1 MAGERV
7 LVVDDDPDIRELTS
21 TLLRRAGYEV
31 VEAPDGRQ
39 ALRRLYEGRVDGV
52 VLDVAMPDLD
62 GWQTLERIR
71 DVSDVPVLM
80 LTARAGE
87 LDKVRGLQGGAD
99 DYVTKPYG
107 RQELLARVEAMLRRS
122 SGRAEAEDVVRRG
135 DLEVDLRQRVVRTAG
150 EEVRLT
156 PTEFKLLASFVRNP
170 NQVLTR
176 GQLLEDVWGG
186 AGGDEQVKL
195 YIGYLRRKL
204 PSVRIETVRG
214 FGYRYVAER

>member
-1 MAGERV
+1 VAGERV
-7 LVVDDDPDIRELTS
+7 LVVDDDGDVRELTS
-21 TLLRRAGYEV
+21 TLLRHAGYEV
-31 VEAPDGRQ
+31 VEAPDGRE
-39 ALRRLYEGRVDGV
+39 ALRCLYQRPVDAI
-52 VLDVAMPDLD
+52 VLDVSMPDLD

-87 LDKVRGLQGGAD
+87 LEKVRGLQSGAD

-122 SGRAEAEDVVRRG
+122 GSRTEPADIVQRG
-135 DLEVDLRQRVVRTAG
+135 DLEVDLRQRLVRVGG

-156 PTEFKLLASFVRNP
+156 PTEFKVLAVFVRNP
-170 NQVLTR
+170 NQVLSR
-176 GQLLEDVWGG
+176 DQLLEDVWGG

-214 FGYRYVAER
+214 FGYRFVT